1 METYSVLDL
10 DAYADSIRSA
20 AASSLC
26 ENYTENLDDFITI
39 NQVKDIISNHIVGID
54 ENDRYIVDEDSFND
68 TFEEVSIWLHEVGL
82 AKLAA
87 AGKLE
92 CAWDDESGEMIFW
105 MPQNKGNNTEVS
117 NNEHQPNNRT
127 KSGDRQD

>member
-1 METYSVLDL
+1 MEIYSVLNL
-10 DAYADSIRSA
+10 DAYADSIRAA

-26 ENYTENLDDFITI
+26 ENYTENLDDFISI
-39 NQVKDIISNHIVGID
+39 NQVKNIIANHIVGID
-54 ENDRYIVDEDSFND
+54 DNDRYMVDEDSFNN
-68 TFEEVSIWLHEVGL
+68 TFEEVSVWLHEVGL

-105 MPQNKGNNTEVS
+105 MPQNKDNNTKVS
-117 NNEHQPNNRT
+117 NNEYKPNNGI